1 MIGHSH
7 TDNDETASHSDE
19 EKQLL
24 INPDTKEPNNVDDSG
39 SSNNND
45 VEAGAEPVRARTKLT
60 MYSVGISCIAAVG
73 GLLFGYDTGVVSGAL
88 PLLEDEFSL
97 SAVEE
102 EAFVSAAVAACVVGA
117 LVGGPMSDRIG
128 RRPTIIFAAVL
139 FAIGAAVLTISTKYW
154 MLLVGRII
162 LGFGVGKASM
172 ISPVYIAEASPQQF
186 RGALVTLN
194 NFAITGGQFVAYVVA
209 ALFSKVN
216 DGWRYSLGLSGVP
229 AVILFVGMLA
239 APESPR
245 WLVGHGRADEAR
257 RTLLRVYGGNAAEV
271 EREVEDINDALSKH
285 VEVHLR
291 EVFTRRMRRPL
302 AIGILIQAFQ
312 QFCGINTAMYYSA
325 TIIKMAGFDDN
336 STAIWFSTL
345 VALGNAFST
354 VICLFLIDRVG
365 RRKLLCV
372 SLSGITL
379 GLTVLGLAFYL
390 NDHGEMSDKASGF
403 TAVGALVFY
412 TLFFALGMG
421 PVPWALTSEIFPL
434 KLRGVATGITTTAN
448 WLSNLIVSM
457 SFLSLM
463 SLITKAGVYWLY
475 GGVCIV
481 CLIFVLIL

>member
-1 MIGHSH
+1 MG
-7 TDNDETASHSDE
+7 EHSDE

-24 INPDTKEPNNVDDSG
+24 IKGATNEPNDY
-39 SSNNND
+39 
-45 VEAGAEPVRARTKLT
+45 EEEKIRPKTKLT
-60 MYSVGISCIAAVG
+60 LYSVGISCIAGVG

-88 PLLEDEFSL
+88 PLLEEEFSL
-97 SAVEE
+97 TDVEE

-117 LVGGPMSDRIG
+117 LIGGPLSDKIG
-128 RRPTIIFAAVL
+128 RRPTIIIAAIL
-139 FAIGAAVLTISTKYW
+139 FAIGAAVLTISNAYW

-172 ISPVYIAEASPQQF
+172 ISPVYIAEASPQRF
-186 RGALVTLN
+186 RGGLVTIN
-194 NFAITGGQFVAYVVA
+194 NLAITGGQFVAYIVA

-216 DGWRYSLGLSGVP
+216 EGWRYSLGLSGVP
-229 AVILFVGMLA
+229 AVILFVGMLI

-245 WLVGHGRADEAR
+245 WLIGRGRTDEAR
-257 RTLLRVYGGNAAEV
+257 KTLLKVYGGCVEEV
-271 EREVEDINDALSKH
+271 EREINEINEALSKH
-285 VEVHLR
+285 VEVKFR

-302 AIGILIQAFQ
+302 VIGILIQAFQ

-325 TIIKMAGFDDN
+325 TIIKMAGFEDN

-345 VALGNAFST
+345 VAFGNAFST

-365 RRKLLCV
+365 RRKLLFL
-372 SLSGITL
+372 SLSGITVGL
-379 GLTVLGLAFYL
+379 GVLGLAFFL
-390 NDHGEMSDKASGF
+390 NENNSISDKASGI
-403 TAVGALVFY
+403 TAVCALVFY

-434 KLRGVATGITTTAN
+434 KLRGIATGITTTAN

-457 SFLSLM
+457 TFLSLM

-475 GGVCIV
+475 GCVCII
-481 CLIFVLIL
+481 CLIFVIFL